1 MRRPHKAE
9 IASQTVCAWI
19 DTLGVD
25 MFVDANKSAGALARV
40 PATPPRHKVAR

>member
-1 MRRPHKAE
+1 MRRPYKAE

-25 MFVDANKSAGALARV
+25 MIVDANNSAKALTRA
-40 PATPPRHKVAR
+40 PATPPPHKVAR